1 MSEIKNETRRETR
14 EPRREARKEIVS
26 KQKLLEA
33 GTYFGHR
40 TAQ

>member
-1 MSEIKNETRRETR
+1 MSENQKV
-14 EPRREARKEIVS
+14 EAKKEIVS

-40 TAQ
+40 TAQWNPKM